1 MENITLP
8 TLDEIKKAQKRLKKI
23 TIHTPLV
30 RHNETSSIYLKPE
43 TLQPVKSFKLRGVYN
58 AVACLSKEQREKGL
72 STMSSARALELDS
85 TPDRIVVRVQNEPL
99 K

>member
-72 STMSSARALELDS
+72 STMSSARARKSSIRPPIE
-85 TPDRIVVRVQNEPL
+85 
-99 K
+99 